1 MKSLVAYYSRTGNTR
16 SVAREIASLLSAE
29 EEEIK
34 DVKSRKGVLG
44 FIGASFD
51 ALLSRLTQIAPLT
64 RNAADF
70 ELIVVGTPV
79 WAGKMAP
86 AVRTFLEGLEL
97 RGKRVALFCTTGGS
111 GSDSAIRGMMKLV
124 GGAEFLGSLSLKAAE
139 LQSREK
145 THEKISKWVSANL
158 KGST

>member
-16 SVAREIASLLSAE
+16 RVAGVIARLLDAE

-34 DVKSRKGVLG
+34 DVKSRKGFSGV
-44 FIGASFD
+44 ISAAFD
-51 ALLSRLTQIAPLT
+51 AFLSKPTQTVPLT
-64 RNAADF
+64 RNTADF
-70 ELIVVGTPV
+70 DLIVIGTPV
-79 WAGKMAP
+79 WTGKMAP

-139 LQSREK
+139 LQSSEK